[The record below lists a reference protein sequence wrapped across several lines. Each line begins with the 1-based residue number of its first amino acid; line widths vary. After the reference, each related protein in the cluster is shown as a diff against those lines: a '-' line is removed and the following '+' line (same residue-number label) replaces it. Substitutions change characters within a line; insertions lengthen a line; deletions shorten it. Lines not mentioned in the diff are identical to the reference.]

1 MKRFLNSF
9 FKYIFEIWKKSNEHR
24 IGAYAAQASFFV
36 VLSLIPSM
44 MFIISMVN
52 HIIPYFLSQSEL
64 DMIIRISAFLPDSI
78 SAGFEGAVW
87 DIMEKSAGISIV
99 TAITAL
105 WFASRGFAALNE
117 GISNVLSDGE
127 QYNYFVRRFLS
138 VVYMFI
144 FTLLMIFTAV
154 LLLFGKKLTAV
165 LSPLM
170 PGAMEIVI
178 KLLHLRWAI
187 VFVILAFF
195 FTLFYKFMPKHHHKI
210 KDLIPGA
217 MLASGG
223 WLIFT
228 CIFRVYVTISK
239 SYDSIYGSISY
250 LILGMLWLYFCME
263 IMLLGAEI
271 NYKLIGR
278 KKRLV
283 DNSQ

>member
-1 MKRFLNSF
+1 MKRFL
-9 FKYIFEIWKKSNEHR
+9 KYIFEIWEKSNEHR

-36 VLSLIPSM
+36 VLSLIPAI
-44 MFIISMVN
+44 MFIISMIN
-52 HIIPYFLSQSEL
+52 HVIPYFISQSEL
-64 DMIIRISAFLPDSI
+64 DMIIQISAFLPESLADGFQ
-78 SAGFEGAVW
+78 SAIW

-99 TAITAL
+99 TAATSL
-105 WFASRGFAALNE
+105 WFASRGFSALNE
-117 GISNVLSDGE
+117 GIGNVLSDGE

-138 VVYMFI
+138 VLYMFA
-144 FTLLMIFTAV
+144 FTVLMIFTIV
-154 LLLFGKKLTAV
+154 LLLFGKKISLFLASGMSET
-165 LSPLM
+165 
-170 PGAMEIVI
+170 MEIIV
-178 KLLHLRWAI
+178 KLLHLRWGI

-217 MLASGG
+217 VLASGG

-263 IMLLGAEI
+263 ILLLGAEI
-271 NYKLIGR
+271 NYKLIEH
-278 KKRLV
+278 KK
-283 DNSQ
+283 STE